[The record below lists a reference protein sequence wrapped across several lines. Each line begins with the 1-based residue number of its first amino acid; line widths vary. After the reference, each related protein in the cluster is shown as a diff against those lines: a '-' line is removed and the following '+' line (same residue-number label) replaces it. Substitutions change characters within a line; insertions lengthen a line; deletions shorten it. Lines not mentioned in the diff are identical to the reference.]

1 MTSRSVSRSS
11 LWQCNHRDW
20 GDFFIDLYVVEGR
33 AGFLSRLAVLIA
45 FPVFGIYGLVT
56 KTACFFRRNSKG
68 RDFSKFNERVTQ
80 HIQRSPC
87 QGIVVYPEGTRNIK
101 PESLPLRRG
110 MIRYACAEKVPVQI
124 VMTTNKENVLSQ
136 KKKKACFGT
145 KCIVGYSK
153 LIDPSEYE
161 SFEGFFDEIQATWD
175 AEWKR

>member
-1 MTSRSVSRSS
+1 MLPFLFDSLHLAGEWWWSTSLLSWFGAPLSSAPARKRWTFRLTSRSVSRSS

-110 MIRYACAEKVPVQI
+110 MIRYA
-124 VMTTNKENVLSQ
+124 
-136 KKKKACFGT
+136 
-145 KCIVGYSK
+145 Y
-153 LIDPSEYE
+153 
-161 SFEGFFDEIQATWD
+161 
-175 AEWKR
+175 AEWSPSKS